1 MRYENFLQIRIS
13 ILSQKL
19 CAGNSKPKQLQQQNY
34 SIVKTN
40 VTYLR
45 VTDNSCL
52 VVRKNDKCVP
62 KYNEP
67 TPPKKMTSEVPGD
80 QLDQPDDNKIKSEV
94 NCSNYCYALTTPARS
109 KTSFS

>member
-1 MRYENFLQIRIS
+1 M
-13 ILSQKL
+13 
-19 CAGNSKPKQLQQQNY
+19 C
-34 SIVKTN
+34 T
-40 VTYLR
+40 
-45 VTDNSCL
+45 
-52 VVRKNDKCVP
+52 
-62 KYNEP
+62 YNEP